1 MARDPQQPCA
11 GVRFKAGFK
20 SGTKFSTG
28 RRLMRRWRE
37 RWSRVNTNGRFRP
50 TANTILHSS
59 WQRKWEKM
67 TCQRCVLTV
76 SRRSRARRNWQLFI
90 SYTPVPPRGPR
101 REDRMAKLIG
111 NFGFAWETKVGARF
125 KFLLFARRILSDRST
140 NSTYRDRCHDTVI
153 LSGEFLHFPGADKSV
168 VNGSG
173 CREDVGE
180 EGWFLSRLHRI
191 KVRCSILR
199 MESTC

>member
-1 MARDPQQPCA
+1 
-11 GVRFKAGFK
+11 
-20 SGTKFSTG
+20 
-28 RRLMRRWRE
+28 
-37 RWSRVNTNGRFRP
+37 
-50 TANTILHSS
+50 
-59 WQRKWEKM
+59 M

-90 SYTPVPPRGPR
+90 PYTPVPPRGPR

-180 EGWFLSRLHRI
+180 EGWFLSHLYRI
-191 KVRCSILR
+191 KVDVRFLEWKVPVKYLLLKSICYIFVIKLYEISLESFFFNKCSKFIFFSCYKYFERNKYFCVNR
-199 MESTC
+199 MKGFL